1 KSHDPLPAKI
11 KTLSRDDRPRK
22 PVIVSKE
29 VATRLDKLSERERFD
44 KSDLLELA
52 LEHFLSEYE

>member
-1 KSHDPLPAKI
+1 MKSLHEEI
-11 KTLSRDDRPRK
+11 KCLRRDDRTRK
-22 PVIVSKE
+22 TVILRKE
-29 VATRLDKLSERERFD
+29 VAKRLDKLSERERFD